1 MTHSSDKDR
10 AMNEEDIKKMTDKD
24 ILNLLIAT
32 TMINVVKEEG
42 CDRVFGERLK
52 TLLSKAAD
60 NLSKVDDLMTK
71 LIDANDNLAMERSSN
86 KRMRILIADLAG
98 VLHGNPALYPPP
110 LNDLVARVHKEV
122 GL

>member
-1 MTHSSDKDR
+1 
-10 AMNEEDIKKMTDKD
+10 MNEEDIKKMTDKD